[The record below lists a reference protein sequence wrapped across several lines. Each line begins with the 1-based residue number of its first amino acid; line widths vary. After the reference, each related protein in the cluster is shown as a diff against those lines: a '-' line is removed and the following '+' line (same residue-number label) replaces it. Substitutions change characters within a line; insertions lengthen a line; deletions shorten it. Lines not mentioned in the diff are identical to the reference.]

1 MKNGVLCYR
10 WMENNCEKL
19 KICTPKSLRDVVL
32 WHSHDSETS
41 GHLGIRR
48 TYAKLMAN
56 CYYWPHMRRYVQDYV
71 SSCDICEE
79 RKNPSRRKRAY
90 MKRYLAGEK
99 FERIAIDITGPFP
112 KSENGHLYIL
122 VVADYFSKFMEIFPL
137 PNIEVETVAEVI
149 FKGWIKRYGCPGE
162 IHTDQGSQFESRLFR
177 EMCKVLQI
185 NKTRTTAYHP
195 QSDGMV
201 VRLNRT
207 IKDML
212 SKYLTVHQTDWD
224 RYVDGLVLAYNTT
237 PHELGSHLTEWCLE
251 MKLPYL

>member
-1 MKNGVLCYR
+1 
-10 WMENNCEKL
+10 
-19 KICTPKSLRDVVL
+19 
-32 WHSHDSETS
+32 
-41 GHLGIRR
+41 
-48 TYAKLMAN
+48 
-56 CYYWPHMRRYVQDYV
+56 
-71 SSCDICEE
+71 
-79 RKNPSRRKRAY
+79 

-112 KSENGHLYIL
+112 KSENRNLYIR

-137 PNIEVETVAEVI
+137 PNIEAETVADVI
-149 FKGWIKRYGCPGE
+149 FKGWIKRHGCPGE

-185 NKTRTTAYHP
+185 NKARTTAFHL
-195 QSDGMV
+195 QSDEIV
-201 VRLNRT
+201 ERLNRT

-237 PHELGSHLTEWCLE
+237 PMKQLGSHLTEWCLE
-251 MKLPYL
+251 VKLPYL

>member
-1 MKNGVLCYR
+1 
-10 WMENNCEKL
+10 
-19 KICTPKSLRDVVL
+19 
-32 WHSHDSETS
+32 
-41 GHLGIRR
+41 
-48 TYAKLMAN
+48 
-56 CYYWPHMRRYVQDYV
+56 
-71 SSCDICEE
+71 
-79 RKNPSRRKRAY
+79 

-112 KSENGHLYIL
+112 KSENGNLYIL

-137 PNIEVETVAEVI
+137 PNIEAETVADVI

-162 IHTDQGSQFESRLFR
+162 IHTDQGSQFKSRLFQ

-185 NKTRTTAYHP
+185 NKTRTTAFHP

-201 VRLNRT
+201 ERLNRT

-224 RYVDGLVLAYNTT
+224 RYVDSLVLAYNTT
-237 PHELGSHLTEWCLE
+237 PMKQLGSYLTEWCLE
-251 MKLPYL
+251 VKLPYL

>member
-1 MKNGVLCYR
+1 
-10 WMENNCEKL
+10 
-19 KICTPKSLRDVVL
+19 
-32 WHSHDSETS
+32 
-41 GHLGIRR
+41 
-48 TYAKLMAN
+48 
-56 CYYWPHMRRYVQDYV
+56 
-71 SSCDICEE
+71 
-79 RKNPSRRKRAY
+79 

-112 KSENGHLYIL
+112 KSENGNLYIL

-137 PNIEVETVAEVI
+137 PNIEAETVADVI

-162 IHTDQGSQFESRLFR
+162 IHTDQGSQFKSRLFQ

-185 NKTRTTAYHP
+185 NKTRTTAFHP

-201 VRLNRT
+201 ERLNRT

-224 RYVDGLVLAYNTT
+224 RYVDSLVLAYNTT
-237 PHELGSHLTEWCLE
+237 PMKQLRSYLTEWCLE
-251 MKLPYL
+251 VKLPYL